1 MRLLIQT
8 CILVVALSVG
18 VFAQVAAGDNA
29 VGLDRE
35 LANRIDDVFR
45 QYDKPGSPGC
55 SLAVVRD
62 GKVVYKHG
70 YGYANLE
77 YDIPISP
84 STVFHVA
91 SVSKQFTAFAIT
103 LLASEGRLKLD
114 DDIRKYLPEV
124 PDFGKTITIKHLI
137 YHTSGLRDQWELL
150 AMAGWRLDDVITRE
164 HILKIIR
171 NEKELNFEPGAE
183 HLYCNSGYTLLAVIV
198 ERVSGQSFRQF
209 TTDRIFKP
217 LGMANTHFHD
227 DHEMIVKNR
236 AYSYQPEKA
245 GGFKLS
251 ALNYAN
257 AGATSLF
264 TTAEDMTRWAL
275 NFEDM
280 KLGGK
285 AVIDQMHEQGILN
298 SGKKIDYAFGLAIGK
313 YKGLSVV
320 EHSGGDAGY
329 RSHIMRFPEQR
340 FSVIVLSN
348 LSTTNPGGLARKV
361 ADLVISDKLVA
372 DTSTTGPAP
381 NSSAGSSARP
391 TVRVSSDILD
401 SYVGKYELAGTIMV
415 DITRENDRLIAAPQ
429 GQEKAE
435 LFPQSETKFFLKI
448 IDAQVEFQRDSSGR
462 VSQFTLQQNGQ
473 SMIAKRL
480 ASADNIPSDL
490 SEYTGSFYS
499 EELGTAYNVVL
510 KEGKLVAQHRRHDDI
525 QMTPITRDKFSG
537 SAWWFSKVTYTR
549 DKDGHINGFNLSGG
563 RVRNMRFTK

>member
-227 DHEMIVKNR
+227 DHKMIVKNR

-372 DTSTTGPAP
+372 DTSPTGPAP
-381 NSSAGSSARP
+381 NTSAGSSARP

-473 SMIAKRL
+473 SLIAKRL
-480 ASADNIPSDL
+480 ASANDIPSDL

-525 QMTPITRDKFSG
+525 QMTPITRDKFTG
-537 SAWWFSKVTYTR
+537 SAWWFSRVNYTR
-549 DKDGHINGFNLSGG
+549 DKNGHINGFNLSGG

>member
-1 MRLLIQT
+1 MHSCRCFICWGFCTGPSRRQFT
-8 CILVVALSVG
+8 
-18 VFAQVAAGDNA
+18 

-35 LANRIDDVFR
+35 LANRIDEVFR

-150 AMAGWRLDDVITRE
+150 AMAGWRLDDVITKE

-209 TTDRIFKP
+209 TNDRIFKP

-298 SGKKIDYAFGLAIGK
+298 SGKK
-313 YKGLSVV
+313 
-320 EHSGGDAGY
+320 
-329 RSHIMRFPEQR
+329 
-340 FSVIVLSN
+340 
-348 LSTTNPGGLARKV
+348 
-361 ADLVISDKLVA
+361 
-372 DTSTTGPAP
+372 
-381 NSSAGSSARP
+381 
-391 TVRVSSDILD
+391 
-401 SYVGKYELAGTIMV
+401 
-415 DITRENDRLIAAPQ
+415 
-429 GQEKAE
+429 
-435 LFPQSETKFFLKI
+435 
-448 IDAQVEFQRDSSGR
+448 
-462 VSQFTLQQNGQ
+462 
-473 SMIAKRL
+473 
-480 ASADNIPSDL
+480 
-490 SEYTGSFYS
+490 
-499 EELGTAYNVVL
+499 
-510 KEGKLVAQHRRHDDI
+510 
-525 QMTPITRDKFSG
+525 
-537 SAWWFSKVTYTR
+537 
-549 DKDGHINGFNLSGG
+549 
-563 RVRNMRFTK
+563 